1 MKKVDKYI
9 AVFDGDASND
19 GVLVKDEK
27 YIIETSLTGN
37 VSVYDMQNN
46 YLKENRIDNF
56 SRYERLN

>member
-1 MKKVDKYI
+1 MKDKYI
-9 AVFDGDASND
+9 AVFNGDSSDDGI
-19 GVLVKDEK
+19 LVKGKK
-27 YIIETSLTGN
+27 YIIESTWTGN